1 MKIQK
6 LIIPEVV
13 LFKPTI
19 YKDKRGFFYESFNK
33 NIFSELTGTDK
44 NFVQDNHSKS
54 SFGCLRGL
62 HFQKDPFQ
70 QGKLIRVVR
79 GEIFDVAVDIRKSSK
94 TFGEYVSVKLSARNK
109 NQLWVPEGFA
119 HGFLV
124 LSKNAEVVYK
134 TTDFYNSSVECCIKW
149 NDPTINIKWPFR
161 NGIILSDKDQNGLSL
176 KGF

>member
-6 LIIPEVV
+6 QIIPEVA

-33 NIFSELTGTDK
+33 NIFSELTGIEK

-54 SFGCLRGL
+54 AFGSLRGL

-79 GEIFDVAVDIRKSSK
+79 GEIFDVAVDIRKGST
-94 TFGEYVSVKLSARNK
+94 TFGKYVSAKLSARNK

-124 LSKNAEVVYK
+124 LSKYAEVIYK
-134 TTDFYNSSVECCIKW
+134 TTDFYNPNVECCIKW

-161 NGIILSDKDQNGLSL
+161 SGIIVSDKDQLGILL

>member
-33 NIFSELTGTDK
+33 NSFSKLTGIDK

-79 GEIFDVAVDIRKSSK
+79 GEIYDVAVDVRKGSK
-94 TFGEYVSVKLSARNK
+94 SYGKYVSAILSAKNK
-109 NQLWVPEGFA
+109 NQLWIPEGFA

-124 LSKNAEVVYK
+124 LSKLAEVIYK
-134 TTDFYNSSVECCIKW
+134 TTDFYNPNVECCIRW
-149 NDPTINIKWPFR
+149 DDPTINIKWPFKS
-161 NGIILSDKDQNGLSL
+161 GIIVSDKDQNGILL
-176 KGF
+176 EGF